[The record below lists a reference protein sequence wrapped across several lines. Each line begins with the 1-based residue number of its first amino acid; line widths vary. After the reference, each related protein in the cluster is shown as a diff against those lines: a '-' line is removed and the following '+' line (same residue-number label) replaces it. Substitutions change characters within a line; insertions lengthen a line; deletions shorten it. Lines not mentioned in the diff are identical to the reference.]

1 MIRSKNI
8 QVRSFSLCRNCLSMI
23 SISFHLIDPSLVNQR
38 ISNRRS
44 ALVNPLIIMDLLF
57 FQFRLVIIM
66 KPGRCWRMHLL
77 GHGEL
82 PIPNGLDPCLVK
94 EKINSELMDLGC
106 RGDVSMH
113 AYGNKDTFS
122 DDTKR
127 WLYILTENVDPS
139 KRASWKFCLIENRS
153 L

>member
-1 MIRSKNI
+1 
-8 QVRSFSLCRNCLSMI
+8 
-23 SISFHLIDPSLVNQR
+23 
-38 ISNRRS
+38 
-44 ALVNPLIIMDLLF
+44 
-57 FQFRLVIIM
+57 
-66 KPGRCWRMHLL
+66 MHLL

-122 DDTKR
+122 DDELLSKFSNAEIKID
-127 WLYILTENVDPS
+127 LLPEGDILLLLFFVLGLFFS
-139 KRASWKFCLIENRS
+139 
-153 L
+153 